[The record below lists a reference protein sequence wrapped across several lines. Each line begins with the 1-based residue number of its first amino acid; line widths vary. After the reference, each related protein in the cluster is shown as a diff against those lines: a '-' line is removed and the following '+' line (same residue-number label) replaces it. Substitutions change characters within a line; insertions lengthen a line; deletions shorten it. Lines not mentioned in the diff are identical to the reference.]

1 MKKVIVYYLDA
12 PGLVHNYAGNGRF
25 LETEVPENW
34 DKMTSEEQDEYASE
48 QFHQQFSWGWELVA
62 ADTQN

>member
-1 MKKVIVYYLDA
+1 M
-12 PGLVHNYAGNGRF
+12 HNYADNGRF

-34 DKMTSEEQDEYASE
+34 DKMTPEEQEEYASE